1 MDFREI
7 VEETARAVSEH
18 IAVILKKDISPADKK
33 GLIEA
38 LFQGTGRA
46 FADKLYADVS
56 EVFDSAAIKSII
68 DINYEQQIERL
79 ADKIVRDNAFA
90 LKDDAI
96 TKEYF
101 DTLLARS
108 EHTAFKNAKSLD
120 KHPTLT
126 RMMTGMET
134 CNWCLA
140 RAGTHIDPDY
150 ELFAR
155 HDNCDCIFR
164 VSGYNTR
171 NGVLK
176 NYRKG
181 SK

>member
-7 VEETARAVSEH
+7 VNEVSRLVSEN
-18 IAVILKKDISPADKK
+18 IAAILKKDLAPADKK

-56 EVFDSAAIKSII
+56 EVFDSTAIKSII

-79 ADKIVRDNAFA
+79 ADKIVRDNAYA
-90 LKDDAI
+90 LQDDAI

-101 DTLLARS
+101 DTLLARA
-108 EHTAFKNAKSLD
+108 ENTAFKNAKSLD

-126 RMMTGMET
+126 RMMTGFET
-134 CNWCLA
+134 CEWCRV
-140 RAGTHIDPDY
+140 RAGTYTDPDY

-155 HDNCDCIFR
+155 HDNCDCIFT

-176 NYRKG
+176 NYKKKG
-181 SK
+181 